1 MRLLAAVGGFGLLAV
16 AARPALAEA
25 QPDEGGGV
33 TIVRAPGAAQRAAVD
48 AAITND
54 IKAKLENEVMLRHA
68 DVIISTYNGVV
79 TLVGTV
85 DTPFARD
92 RAIDVATNATG
103 VDHVDNFIRLN
114 IASPNAPTRN

>member
-1 MRLLAAVGGFGLLAV
+1 
-16 AARPALAEA
+16 
-25 QPDEGGGV
+25 
-33 TIVRAPGAAQRAAVD
+33 VRAPGAAQRAAVD